1 MIILIF
7 GKDSYQSSRRLA
19 DFISLHKQK
28 HSSGLN
34 LRRFEAKAID
44 FEDLKKEM
52 FEVSMFK
59 EKKLIIIDNVF
70 ESVKFKE
77 AFLTQGKKFSEDE
90 NVLVFYESKEIL
102 AKDKFLNYLK
112 EIQAKLEN
120 FDFLPLP
127 KIKNWAQ
134 KEVEENKVEISD
146 SAKEELIDYLGNDLW
161 ALSNEIKKLAH
172 YVLANK
178 KKEIT
183 SVEIKKLIIPDL
195 ELNIFEAID
204 AIANKNKKKA
214 INLLKE
220 HLKQGAEVPYL
231 FSMIAWQIKN
241 IIIAKTSSQG
251 FGGSGISPF
260 VFRKSANQAKNFSLD
275 ELKKIYQKIIDLD
288 ADMKVGKIF
297 PETALDLLILE
308 I

>member
-34 LRRFEAKAID
+34 LRRFEGKAID
-44 FEDLKKEM
+44 FENLKKEM
-52 FEVSMFK
+52 FEASMFK
-59 EKKLIIIDNVF
+59 EKKLIIIDNAF
-70 ESVKFKE
+70 ENTKFKE
-77 AFLTQGKKFSEDE
+77 AFLGQGEKFFTDE
-90 NVLVFYESKEIL
+90 NVLVFYEAKEIL

-112 EIQAKLEN
+112 EIKAKFEN
-120 FDFLPLP
+120 FDFLSPA
-127 KIKNWAQ
+127 KTKTWIKQ
-134 KEVEENKVEISD
+134 EVSNNKVEISD
-146 SAKEELIDYLGNDLW
+146 SALEELIDYLGNDLW
-161 ALSNEIKKLAH
+161 SLSNEIKKLAH

-183 SVEIKKLIIPDL
+183 SAEIKKLIIPDL

-231 FSMIAWQIKN
+231 FSMVAWQIKN

-251 FGGSGISPF
+251 FGESGISPF
-260 VFRKSANQAKNFSLD
+260 IFRKSANQAKNFSLD
-275 ELKKIYQKIIDLD
+275 DLKRIYQKIIDLD
-288 ADMKVGKIF
+288 AALKVGKIF